1 MDGMNNQPGTEPQ
14 AQPNGNQQA
23 DPTDWKSRA
32 RSWEAKSKENKAAL
46 DAANAELE
54 QLRQY
59 KERAEKAE
67 GEAAQMRA
75 AQEHA
80 DAVANVAAEK
90 GLPAKLIFGNTAEE
104 MSANADAINE
114 HIKSLHE
121 QAGSRRSSL
130 FRDSGTPAG
139 SQSADDK
146 QAFVSNFFKHK
157 E

>member
-1 MDGMNNQPGTEPQ
+1 MDDMNNQPGTDPQ
-14 AQPNGNQQA
+14 AQPNGTPQA

-46 DAANAELE
+46 DAANAELD

-80 DAVANVAAEK
+80 DAVAKVAAEK
-90 GLPAKLIFGNTAEE
+90 GLPANLIFGTTTEE

-114 HIKSLHE
+114 HLKSLQE
-121 QAGSRRSSL
+121 QASSRKSSL

-139 SQSADDK
+139 NQSSGDK

>member
-1 MDGMNNQPGTEPQ
+1 MSNQAGIDPQ
-14 AQPNGNQQA
+14 AQPNGGTQT

-67 GEAAQMRA
+67 GEAAKMRA
-75 AQEHA
+75 AQERA
-80 DAVANVAAEK
+80 EAVAKVAADK
-90 GLPAKLIFGNTAEE
+90 GLPANLIFGSTAEE

-114 HIKSLHE
+114 HIKSLQE
-121 QAGSRRSSL
+121 QAASRRSSL
-130 FRDSGTPAG
+130 FRDSGVPAG
-139 SQSADDK
+139 KPAADDK
-146 QAFVSNFFKHK
+146 QAFVSNLFKHK

>member
-1 MDGMNNQPGTEPQ
+1 MDGMNNQPGTDPQ
-14 AQPNGNQQA
+14 AQPNGTPG
-23 DPTDWKSRA
+23 DTTDWKSRA

-46 DAANAELE
+46 DAANAELD

-75 AQEHA
+75 AQERA
-80 DAVANVAAEK
+80 DAVAKVAAEK
-90 GLPAKLIFGNTAEE
+90 GLPQSLIFGGTAEE

-114 HIKSLHE
+114 YVKGLQE
-121 QAGSRRSSL
+121 QSSARRSSL

-139 SQSADDK
+139 KQSVGDK